1 MMRGGSADELEVR
14 AGGPSGTHA
23 AWGATLVA
31 PMSDERKNGLHLPD
45 LSIRNFRGIDRLS
58 IGRLGRVTLLGG
70 RNGVGKTTV
79 LEAVRVHAARG
90 RAGVLYD
97 LLNKREEYATAL
109 DDDHD
114 PVASPDY
121 AALFHGRAP
130 TPDQPITI
138 GPQPGTDDLRIA
150 ISTPSDLSPDQK
162 EIFVELSTRDEVQ
175 GLIKVSYRGEQK
187 LLWLPVGHDSR
198 FTRPRRYP
206 RSLVQSSMEEREWPL
221 IECESLG
228 PGLPANSKLARFW
241 DSVALTD
248 KEDLSL
254 EALRLTGDGI
264 ERVAVVGDEEPAY
277 RGSGIGRRVVVKLRG
292 HSRPVSLKSLGDG
305 ITRLFAAGLALA
317 HSRNGF
323 LVVDE
328 AENGIHYTVQ
338 RDFWRMVLSAA
349 HQHNVQ
355 VLATTH
361 SSDCVRGFARAA
373 AEIEEV
379 EGVYLRLE
387 RENDQV
393 RAIEYTEEQL
403 ETVAAQGIEVR

>member
-1 MMRGGSADELEVR
+1 
-14 AGGPSGTHA
+14 
-23 AWGATLVA
+23 
-31 PMSDERKNGLHLPD
+31 MSDERTNGLHLPD
-45 LSIRNFRGIDRLS
+45 LSIKNFRGIDHLS

-90 RAGVLYD
+90 RATVLYD
-97 LLNKREEYATAL
+97 LLNKREEFATAL
-109 DDDHD
+109 DEDHD
-114 PVASPDY
+114 RVASPDY

-130 TPDQPITI
+130 TKEQPITI
-138 GPQPGTDDLRIA
+138 GPQSGTDDLRIE
-150 ISTPSDLSPDQK
+150 ISTPADLSPDQR
-162 EIFVELSTRDEVQ
+162 EAFAELSTRGEVQ
-175 GLIKVSYRGEQK
+175 AVIKLVYRDKQK
-187 LLWLPVGHDSR
+187 LLWVPVGRDSR
-198 FTRPRRYP
+198 FTTPRRYP
-206 RSLVQSSMEEREWPL
+206 RSLVQSGLEEREWPT

-228 PGLPANSKLARFW
+228 PGLPGNSKLARFW

-292 HSRPVSLKSLGDG
+292 HPRPVSLKSLGDG

-317 HSRNGF
+317 HSRDGF

-328 AENGIHYTVQ
+328 AENGIHYSVQ
-338 RDFWRMVLSAA
+338 RDFWRMVLRAA

-373 AEIEEV
+373 AEINEAA
-379 EGVYLRLE
+379 GVYLRLE
-387 RENDQV
+387 RDGDQV
-393 RAIEYTEEQL
+393 RSVEYTEEQL
-403 ETVAAQGIEVR
+403 QTVAEQGIEVR